1 MTESIDSK
9 TVGARTAEAG
19 AGEAPRSRR
28 GLRSLV
34 VKLGLGALQLACG
47 AVQRPDG
54 GTGLLTIGAAA
65 PDLTGVTREGNR
77 VSLSSVRG
85 HPAVVYFYP
94 KDETPGCTREACAFR
109 DAFDQYVARAVT
121 IFGVSQDSAESHR
134 AFSEHQKLPFPL
146 VADADGSAARAYG
159 VPSHFGFTS
168 RMTFLVDPNGR
179 IARVWPDVDPG
190 VHAQEVLAAV
200 AGLGG

>member
-1 MTESIDSK
+1 VTESIGSK
-9 TVGARTAEAG
+9 AAG
-19 AGEAPRSRR
+19 AKPVDATLGEAPRSRR

-34 VKLGLGALQLACG
+34 VKLGLACG

-54 GTGLLTIGAAA
+54 GTGLLAIGAAA
-65 PDLTGVTREGNR
+65 PDLTGVAREGKP

-109 DAFDQYVARAVT
+109 DAFDQYAARQVT

-146 VADADGSAARAYG
+146 VADEDGSAARAYG

-168 RMTFLVDPNGR
+168 RMTFLIDATGHV
-179 IARVWPDVDPG
+179 ARVWPDVDPG
-190 VHAQEVLAAV
+190 VHASEVLAAI